1 MNIKHLS
8 KLLKIAKV
16 LAIVLPLI
24 GVAVSLASGSTIDP
38 TGSSGKPGGDPIE
51 GDPVPC

>member
-1 MNIKHLS
+1 MNVKLLN
-8 KLLKIAKV
+8 KLLKIAKI
-16 LAIVLPLI
+16 LAIILPLI
-24 GVAVSLASGSTIDP
+24 GVAISLASGSTVDP